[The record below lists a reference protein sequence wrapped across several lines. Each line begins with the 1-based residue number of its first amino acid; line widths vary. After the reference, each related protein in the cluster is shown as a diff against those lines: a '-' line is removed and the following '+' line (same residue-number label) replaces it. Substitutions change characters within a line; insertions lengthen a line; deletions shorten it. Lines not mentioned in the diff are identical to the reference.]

1 MSYIVSIDFRIFYAL
16 QVFCKDKT
24 QLETWISQNG
34 FSIENCAVGDESVIS
49 QLLSKYKA
57 LLTRNAD
64 MVKLREGMYKQLDD
78 MSIHE
83 MCSKKASNDV
93 RTQLNQLNTKQ
104 VCIPC
109 ILKMFFFSSAKAR
122 AFLLILKSNQI
133 FFANMTTGCMGQP
146 TKGDLLSCYHL

>member
-1 MSYIVSIDFRIFYAL
+1 MSYIVSIDFCIFYAL
-16 QVFCKDKT
+16 QAFCKDKT
-24 QLETWISQNG
+24 QLETWISQNS
-34 FSIENCAVGDESVIS
+34 FSIENCAVGDDSVIS

-64 MVKLREGMYKQLDD
+64 MVKLREGLYKQLDD

-104 VCIPC
+104 VRCPC
-109 ILKMFFFSSAKAR
+109 MSKCFFSSIKR
-122 AFLLILKSNQI
+122 SLRLQVCVICCLIWD
-133 FFANMTTGCMGQP
+133 AE
-146 TKGDLLSCYHL
+146 HW

>member
-1 MSYIVSIDFRIFYAL
+1 MYFHAL
-16 QVFCKDKT
+16 QAFCKDKT
-24 QLETWISQNG
+24 QLETWISQNS
-34 FSIENCAVGDESVIS
+34 FSIENCAVGDDSVIS

-64 MVKLREGMYKQLDD
+64 MVKLREGLYKQLDD

-104 VCIPC
+104 VRCPC
-109 ILKMFFFSSAKAR
+109 MSKCFFFFNNAVFASAR
-122 AFLLILKSNQI
+122 YVLQVCVICCLIWN
-133 FFANMTTGCMGQP
+133 
-146 TKGDLLSCYHL
+146 DEHW